1 MKARRRLG
9 LDVNK
14 AAIWAIVV
22 NAIQIVVLVAFVLYA
37 LLAQNRSRFGLGVV
51 VVIAA
56 LLAIWG
62 ATIDIQEALRTRQRE
77 RTINELQLT
86 NRQMDALNL
95 KMRAQRHDFLNH
107 LQVVYSLLEMGESGE
122 AADYLERIYRELR
135 TVSRVLRTRVTAF
148 NALLQ
153 VKNAACEDR
162 GIRLEM
168 DIRSTLEGLPVP
180 AWELCCIIGNLMDN
194 AMDALEDRPEG
205 RICLRVEEDLKGFRF
220 TVSNNGPAISP
231 ELRQVIFEPGV
242 STRGEGRGM
251 GLSIVRSTLAEYGG
265 TIDLEPGE
273 ETAFAIWVP
282 REGRG
287 LISGKEPETHAA
299 E

>member
-1 MKARRRLG
+1 MKAKRG
-9 LDVNK
+9 WSPDANK
-14 AAIWAIVV
+14 AALSAIVV
-22 NAIQIVVLVAFVLYA
+22 NAIQIAALVVFVLYA
-37 LLAQNRSRFGLGVV
+37 LLVREKSRFTLTII

-62 ATIDIQEALRTRQRE
+62 ASIDIQEALRTRRRE
-77 RTINELQLT
+77 RTINELQMT
-86 NRQMDALNL
+86 NHQMDALNL

-168 DIRSTLEGLPVP
+168 DIRSTLEGLPLP
-180 AWELCCIIGNLMDN
+180 AWELCCVIGNLMDN
-194 AMDALEDRPEG
+194 AMDALADRLDG
-205 RICLRVEEDLKGFRF
+205 RIRLMVEDDLKGFRF
-220 TVSNNGPAISP
+220 TISNNGPSIPP
-231 ELRQVIFEPGV
+231 EIRETIFEPGV

-265 TIDLEPGE
+265 SVTLGPED
-273 ETAFAIWVP
+273 ETVFTVWIP
-282 REGRG
+282 RDGRS
-287 LISGKEPETHAA
+287 LITGKEP
-299 E
+299 

>member
-1 MKARRRLG
+1 MKAKRG
-9 LDVNK
+9 WSPDVNK
-14 AAIWAIVV
+14 AALSAIVV
-22 NAIQIVVLVAFVLYA
+22 NAIQIAALVAFVLYA
-37 LLAQNRSRFGLGVV
+37 LLVREKSRFTLTII

-62 ATIDIQEALRTRQRE
+62 ASIDIQEALRTHRRE

-135 TVSRVLRTRVTAF
+135 TVSKVLRTRVTAF

-168 DIRSTLEGLPVP
+168 DIRSTLEGLPMP
-180 AWELCCIIGNLMDN
+180 AWELCCVIGNLMDN
-194 AMDALEDRPEG
+194 AMDALADRLDGHIRLMVED
-205 RICLRVEEDLKGFRF
+205 DLKGFRF
-220 TVSNNGPAISP
+220 TVSNNGPAIPP
-231 ELRQVIFEPGV
+231 EIRETIFEPGV

-251 GLSIVRSTLAEYGG
+251 GLSIVRGTLAEYGG
-265 TIDLEPGE
+265 SIALEPE
-273 ETAFAIWVP
+273 ENTAFTVWIP
-282 REGRG
+282 RDGRS
-287 LISGKEPETHAA
+287 LISGKES
-299 E
+299 